1 MFGWFRKPRTQ
12 KVFEEP
18 AGEKFRPI
26 RIALST
32 IDADVQS
39 VETETFVA
47 ECAARISKRLCKA
60 SHLDLSEERTS
71 YVAGIFAIAAADHLS
86 RKLHVRFE
94 IAASLALARL
104 VAGARDIGPVYDTAV
119 DGYYRLNTRKP
130 EVIQGIAQ
138 DLASWID
145 QPTRENLECLATR
158 FEVLRGSVSH
168 T

>member
-1 MFGWFRKPRTQ
+1 MFGWFKRQRAQ
-12 KVFEEP
+12 KVFDEP

-26 RIALST
+26 RIALCT

-47 ECAARISKRLCKA
+47 ECAARISKHLCKA
-60 SHLDLSEERTS
+60 NHLDLSEERTL

-86 RKLHVRFE
+86 RKLHARFE
-94 IAASLALARL
+94 ISASLALARL

-119 DGYYRLNTRKP
+119 DGFYRLITRKP
-130 EVIQGIAQ
+130 KVIQGIAQ
-138 DLASWID
+138 DLANWID
-145 QPTRENLECLATR
+145 QPTPENLECLATR
-158 FEVLRGSVSH
+158 FDALRGSIAH